1 MGQAIEQYRPGALCT
16 GEGVAG
22 KAKVNKAGSGDGKGK
37 RKPIT
42 ARELARLIGVS
53 QSAVSRA
60 FTPGASIAPDMREK
74 ILRYA
79 ADLDYHPNAIASML
93 SKSRTNIV
101 GIVISEMQNPFF
113 PLLLEK
119 LSRDLQRIGLQSLL
133 FNITQGSNLEDQLS
147 ALRRYNVD
155 AVIVLSATVLSGQM
169 LAWATEGRAAILV
182 GRVIED
188 GSLSCVTCD
197 NADGARA
204 IADHFYELGHR
215 RVAYVA
221 GLSHTSTNMERQNAF
236 VTRVAEL
243 GMTLTT
249 RIEGRGY
256 TYDAG
261 RLAALEIAAREDTD
275 AIFFANDI
283 LATGGIDALREEA
296 GLRVPEDVSVAGF
309 DDIAMARWPRYSL
322 TTYRQ
327 PMDDIVSTT
336 VNMIEDGSCQPGK
349 PSIIRRLPGSL
360 VVRNSTCP
368 KPADPKS
375 GGTP

>member
-1 MGQAIEQYRPGALCT
+1 MAER
-16 GEGVAG
+16 
-22 KAKVNKAGSGDGKGK
+22 AKVNKAGSGDGKGK

-113 PLLLEK
+113 PLLLEN

-133 FNITQGSNLEDQLS
+133 FNITKGSDLQDQLS

-155 AVIVLSATVLSGQM
+155 AVIILSATVLSGPA
-169 LAWATEGRAAILV
+169 LRWATEGRAAVLV
-182 GRVIED
+182 GRVVED
-188 GSLSCVTCD
+188 ADLSCVTCD

-204 IADHFYELGHR
+204 IADHFYELGRR

-221 GLSHTSTNMERQNAF
+221 GLSHTSTNMERQSAF
-236 VTRVAEL
+236 ITRVAEL

-261 RLAALEIAAREDTD
+261 RRSGLEIAARQDTD

-309 DDIAMARWPRYSL
+309 DDIAMAGWPRYAL
-322 TTYRQ
+322 TTYGQ
-327 PMDDIVSTT
+327 PVDEIVGVT
-336 VNMIEDGSCQPGK
+336 VKMIEDGSCQPGQPALIK
-349 PSIIRRLPGSL
+349 RLPGRLIIRQSTAPL
-360 VVRNSTCP
+360 LSRN
-368 KPADPKS
+368 
-375 GGTP
+375 G

>member
-1 MGQAIEQYRPGALCT
+1 MHCQQRNGGRKGRTLSKAGPAN
-16 GEGVAG
+16 G
-22 KAKVNKAGSGDGKGK
+22 KAK

-60 FTPGASIAPDMREK
+60 FTPGASIAPGVREK

-79 ADLDYHPNAIASML
+79 ADVDYHPNAIASML

-101 GIVISEMQNPFF
+101 GIVVSEMQNPFY

-119 LSRDLQRIGLQSLL
+119 LSRALQRIGLQSLL
-133 FNITQGSNLEDQLS
+133 FNITKGSNLEDQLS

-155 AVIVLSATVLSGQM
+155 AVIVLSATVLSGPT
-169 LAWATEGRAAILV
+169 LSWATEGRAAILV
-182 GRVIED
+182 GRVVED
-188 GSLSCVTCD
+188 ADLCCVTCD
-197 NADGARA
+197 NGDGARA
-204 IADHFYELGHR
+204 IADHFHELGRR

-236 VTRVAEL
+236 ITRVAEL

-249 RIEGRGY
+249 RINGGEY
-256 TYDAG
+256 SYDAG
-261 RLAALEIAAREDTD
+261 RRSALEIAARRDTD

-283 LATGGIDALREEA
+283 LATGGIDALRDEA
-296 GLRVPEDVSVAGF
+296 GLRVPEDVAVAGF
-309 DDIAMARWPRYSL
+309 DDIAMAGWPRYAL

-327 PMDDIVSTT
+327 PVDEIVGVT
-336 VNMIEDGSCQPGK
+336 VKMIEDGSCQPGQ
-349 PSIIRRLPGSL
+349 PSSINRLPGSL
-360 VVRNSTCP
+360 IVRRSTGASAP
-368 KPADPKS
+368 KQAAS
-375 GGTP
+375 Q

>member
-1 MGQAIEQYRPGALCT
+1 
-16 GEGVAG
+16 
-22 KAKVNKAGSGDGKGK
+22 VNEAGSGDAKGK

-60 FTPGASIAPDMREK
+60 FTPGASIAPDVREK

-119 LSRDLQRIGLQSLL
+119 LSHDLQRIGLQSLL
-133 FNITQGSNLEDQLS
+133 FNITKGSNLEDQLS

-155 AVIVLSATVLSGQM
+155 AVIILSATALSGPT
-169 LAWATEGRAAILV
+169 LSWVTEGRAAILV
-182 GRVIED
+182 GRVVED
-188 GSLSCVTCD
+188 ASLSCVTCD

-204 IADHFYELGHR
+204 IADHFYELGRR

-236 VTRVAEL
+236 ITRIAEL

-249 RIEGRGY
+249 HIEGRGY

-261 RLAALEIAAREDTD
+261 RLSALEIAARQDTD

-296 GLRVPEDVSVAGF
+296 GLRVPEDISVAGF
-309 DDIAMARWPRYSL
+309 DDIAMADWPRYAL

-327 PMDDIVSTT
+327 PVDEIVATT
-336 VNMIEDGSCQPGK
+336 VTMIEDGSCRPGQPSTVK
-349 PSIIRRLPGSL
+349 RLPGTL
-360 VVRNSTCP
+360 IVRKSTAPARP
-368 KPADPKS
+368 KATGKS
-375 GGTP
+375 

>member
-1 MGQAIEQYRPGALCT
+1 LN
-16 GEGVAG
+16 VAVLLRYDEPEVWQG
-22 KAKVNKAGSGDGKGK
+22 GSLVNKAGDGKSK

-60 FTPGASIAPDMREK
+60 FTPGASIAPDVREK

-119 LSRDLQRIGLQSLL
+119 LSRDLQHVGLQSLL
-133 FNITQGSNLEDQLS
+133 FNITKGSNLEDQLS

-155 AVIVLSATVLSGQM
+155 AVIILSATVLSGPT
-169 LAWATEGRAAILV
+169 LAWATEGRAAIVV
-182 GRVIED
+182 GRIVED
-188 GSLSCVTCD
+188 AQLSCVTSD
-197 NADGARA
+197 NTDGARA
-204 IADHFYELGHR
+204 IADHLYELGHR

-236 VTRVAEL
+236 ITRVAEL
-243 GMTLTT
+243 GMTLTG

-261 RLAALEIAAREDTD
+261 RLAALEIAARGGTD

-283 LATGGIDALREEA
+283 LAAGGIDALREEA
-296 GLRVPEDVSVAGF
+296 ALRVPEDISVAGF
-309 DDIAMARWPRYSL
+309 DDIAMAGWPRYSL

-327 PMDDIVSTT
+327 PIDDIVSTT
-336 VNMIEDGSCQPGK
+336 VKMIEDGSCQPGR
-349 PSIIRRLPGSL
+349 PSIITRLPGSL
-360 VVRNSTCP
+360 IVRQSTSP
-368 KPADPKS
+368 KPAGQSRQDRKQ
-375 GGTP
+375 